1 MNIDQNLISSLDKA
15 STEDKA
21 EILALIEELEEV
33 KKVEAA
39 RDGFINFVRSM
50 WPSFI
55 DGEHHKIMATAFER
69 IARGELKR
77 LIVNMPPRH
86 TKSEFA
92 SYMLPAW
99 FLGQYP
105 NKKIIQTAHTAELS
119 VGFGRRVRNLVDSE
133 DFKKVFPELTLRP
146 DSKAAGRW
154 STSVGG
160 EYFAIGVG
168 GAVTGKGA

>member
-15 STEDKA
+15 SPEDKA
-21 EILALIEELEEV
+21 EILALIEELEDL
-33 KKVEAA
+33 KQVEAA
-39 RDGFINFVRSM
+39 RGGFIDFVRTM

-55 DGEHHKIMATAFER
+55 DGEHHKIMASAFER

-105 NKKIIQTAHTAELS
+105 NKKIIQS
-119 VGFGRRVRNLVDSE
+119 R
-133 DFKKVFPELTLRP
+133 
-146 DSKAAGRW
+146 
-154 STSVGG
+154 
-160 EYFAIGVG
+160 
-168 GAVTGKGA
+168 